1 MTATGAAR
9 SLLTIA
15 AITPALSLGNVRS
28 PVFLLVML
36 AAAVIAPAQDRSPA
50 SPEQFEGRSIARVE
64 FDPPDQPIPL
74 DQLQLLLPFHAGSAL
89 HGSEVRD
96 AIEKLYLT
104 GRFSDISIDGEPAT
118 DGSGAVIVR
127 IHTSFNYFVSSIKIN
142 GVVEPPTQSQL
153 LAASK
158 LELGAPFADGDL
170 EQAVE
175 NMQDRLRA
183 NGLYNS
189 TITYRVE
196 RDPATEE
203 IRIHFAVQSGARAH
217 FDGVTLLG
225 DFKKTRKAVIRDT
238 HWHREI
244 GPLVFPGWRQV
255 TDALVQRGVTRVVD
269 DLQKGGHLQ
278 ATVSL
283 EQLDYHHATNTV
295 TPSLEIQ
302 SGPIL
307 QVTTSGVKVS
317 TGKLK
322 QLIPIFQERT
332 VDRSLL
338 TEGKRNLVEYFQ
350 SQGYFDPQVDFQQTS
365 PEPGQQLIDYSIALN
380 VRRKLEHIEIDGNHY
395 FETDTLRERLS
406 ITPARFP
413 QTRYG
418 RFSQKLL
425 DRDLDAI
432 RELYHSNG
440 FREADVKAQIDD
452 NYKGM
457 RNRLGVRIDVSEGP
471 QWFVDALE
479 IQGAPESDLPYLRS
493 ILQSTAGEP
502 FSEANI
508 AADRESVLSY
518 YYNNGYPDAAFDWNQ
533 SPGPT
538 PQRIHLQYVITTGK
552 REYVRSV
559 LVRGL
564 ETTRPSLVA
573 SRILL
578 KPGDPISQNRIAE
591 SQQKLYDL
599 GIFSRVQTAI
609 QNPAGEEDNK
619 YVLFDL
625 DEAAKWSF
633 TGGIGA
639 QLGRIGGGVTTFDE
653 PAGTT
658 GFVPRI
664 SLGISRLNVLGLGR
678 TISLQT
684 RFSTIEQ
691 RALLSYVAAQFLGN
705 EDLTFTVSGLFDN
718 SRDIR
723 TFASRRYE
731 GSVQLAERLSRANSM
746 QYRLSFRRVTLT
758 DIVITPE
765 LIPLFSQPDRV
776 GMFSMTF
783 IQDRRDDP
791 VNSHRGIY
799 NTIDA
804 GIALKQLGSETEF
817 TRLLMRN
824 STYHSITRDVVIART
839 LQFGW
844 IQRLAGQP
852 QIPLAERFFAGGAS
866 SNRAFP
872 DNQAGPRDL
881 DTGFPIGGDALLMH
895 STELRFPLIGNNIGG
910 VLFHDIG
917 NVFSDIHNIG
927 FRFDQRNNQDFNYM
941 VQSFGF
947 GIRYSTPIGPIRVD
961 FSLSPNSPRF
971 FGFQGTFD
979 QLLAGQGMLTNQR
992 INVFQFHFSLG
1003 QTF

>member
-1 MTATGAAR
+1 M
-9 SLLTIA
+9 
-15 AITPALSLGNVRS
+15 RS
-28 PVFLLVML
+28 PVFLLL
-36 AAAVIAPAQDRSPA
+36 LFAAVIARAQEQRPSSSPN
-50 SPEQFEGRSIARVE
+50 SMPQDFEGRTIAQVE
-64 FDPPDQPIPL
+64 FDPPDQPIPI
-74 DQLQLLLPFHAGSAL
+74 DQLQRLLPFHAGSTL
-89 HGSEVRD
+89 HLAELHA
-96 AIEKLYLT
+96 AIEKLYQT
-104 GRFSDISIDGEPAT
+104 GRFSDISIGGEPAPN
-118 DGSGAVIVR
+118 DGGSVIVR
-127 IHTSFNYFVSSIKIN
+127 IATHLNYFVSSVKIN
-142 GVVEPPTQSQL
+142 GAAEPPTKSQL
-153 LAASK
+153 LASTK
-158 LELGAPFADGDL
+158 LELGALFEDGDL

-175 NMQDRLRA
+175 NMQDRFRA

-196 RDPATEE
+196 RDPSTEE
-203 IRIHFAVQSGARAH
+203 IRINFDVHSGARAR
-217 FDGVTLLG
+217 FDGVTLAG
-225 DFKKTRKAVIRDT
+225 NFNQSPGAVIRDT
-238 HWHREI
+238 HWRRGI
-244 GPLVFPGWRQV
+244 GRLEFPGWRQM
-255 TDALVQRGVTRVVD
+255 TESLVQAGVNRVLSDFQRGD
-269 DLQKGGHLQ
+269 HLQ
-278 ATVSL
+278 ASVSL
-283 EQLDYHHATNTV
+283 GELDYHHATNTV
-295 TPSLEIQ
+295 TPSLEIE
-302 SGPIL
+302 SGPIIE
-307 QVTTSGVKVS
+307 VRTTGVKLS
-317 TGKLK
+317 RGKLR
-322 QLIPIFQERT
+322 QLVPVFQERT

-338 TEGKRNLVEYFQ
+338 VEGRRNLVEYFQ
-350 SQGYFDPQVDFQQTS
+350 SQGYFDPQVDFTETT
-365 PEPGQQLIDYSIALN
+365 PAPGQEVVDYSISLN
-380 VRRKLEHIEIDGNHY
+380 VRHRLEYIEIEGNHY
-395 FETDTLRERLS
+395 FDTATVRERLE
-406 ITPARFP
+406 ITPARYP
-413 QTRYG
+413 RSRYG
-418 RFSQKLL
+418 RFSQTLL

-440 FREADVKAQIDD
+440 FREADVKAIIDD
-452 NYKGM
+452 NYK
-457 RNRLGVRIDVSEGP
+457 NVQDHLGVRISVNEGA
-471 QWFVDALE
+471 QWFVNALD

-493 ILQSTAGEP
+493 VLQSTAGEP
-502 FSEANI
+502 FSEANV
-508 AADRESVLSY
+508 AADRESILSY
-518 YYNNGYPDAAFDWNQ
+518 YYNNGYPNAAFDWNE
-533 SPGPT
+533 SPAASEH
-538 PQRIHLQYVITTGK
+538 RVNLQYVITTGK
-552 REYVRSV
+552 RQYVRSV

-564 ETTRPSLVA
+564 ETTRASLVD
-573 SRILL
+573 SRIFL
-578 KPGDPISQNRIAE
+578 KGGDPISQRLIAD

-609 QNPAGEEDNK
+609 QNPVGDEDSR

-625 DEAAKWSF
+625 DEADKWSF
-633 TGGIGA
+633 TGGVGA
-639 QLGRIGGGVTTFDE
+639 QLGRIGAGVTTFDE

-691 RALLSYVAAQFLGN
+691 RVLLSYIAAQFLDN
-705 EDLTFTVSGLFDN
+705 EALTLTLSGLFDN

-723 TFASRRYE
+723 TFAARRYE
-731 GSVQLAERLSRANSM
+731 GTAQLAERLSRANSV
-746 QYRLSFRRVTLT
+746 QYRLTFRRVTLS

-776 GMFSMTF
+776 GMVSMTF

-804 GIALKQLGSETEF
+804 GVSLKQLGSETEF

-824 STYHSITRDVVIART
+824 STYHPIGRDVVIART

-844 IQRLAGQP
+844 IQRLGGLSE
-852 QIPLAERFFAGGAS
+852 IPLAERFFAGGAS

-881 DTGFPIGGDALLMH
+881 ETGFPIGGDALLMH
-895 STELRFPLIGNNIGG
+895 STELRFPLFGDNVGG

-917 NVFSDIHNIG
+917 NVFSDVRDIG
-927 FRFDQRNNQDFNYM
+927 FHFDQRNIQDFDYM

-971 FGFQGTFD
+971 YGFQGTFD
-979 QLLAGQGMLTNQR
+979 QLLAGTGTLTNQR